1 MYDFNF
7 YMTRPK
13 ELPAEAYWRAI
24 KNSVKLASHDVDDAR
39 AAEATLETLRGRYSQ
54 ELTSLI
60 GDANLKKYQA
70 IRNRYRET
78 VHSARVQQPSPDAE
92 ALAETE
98 RRTATKSKNE
108 LDKLGI
114 DTRKIQAALRRYKQ
128 KASALAERDEA
139 DEVPAGARSAKRTK
153 NQTFEPPYSGWGWAR
168 SWDESRQGL
177 ANPVH
182 ERWLDRD
189 TGEIGNRTVVDIN
202 RAGDDAFSWIRYRTG
217 VRQWYRMPSNGQVQ
231 VRMEWEGIDNPYSG
245 TIEAEGPWHENSDVD
260 VRQTVRGYAR
270 VIEPV
275 LGPRI
280 FTTVADWAFVAWR
293 DYRDTNEDDHEWSRS
308 RLDVG
313 DRVSIDLFVLPG
325 VIEEGEWV
333 LVEAGIWT
341 KNYVWSNDCAV
352 RSEQTQRVIL
362 RELGLSSS
370 GGE

>member
-7 YMTRPK
+7 YMARPK
-13 ELPAEAYWRAI
+13 ELPAETYWRAV
-24 KNSVKLASHDVDDAR
+24 KNSIKLVSQEVDEAR
-39 AAEATLETLRGRYSQ
+39 ATESAFEKLRGRYLQ
-54 ELTSLI
+54 EFNSLI

-70 IRNRYRET
+70 IRNRYREA

-92 ALAETE
+92 ALAEIK
-98 RRTATKSKNE
+98 RRTATKSIDE
-108 LDKLGI
+108 LNKLGI
-114 DTRKIQAALRRYKQ
+114 DPRKIKSALRRYKQ

-139 DEVPAGARSAKRTK
+139 DELPAGAKPAKPSK

-168 SWDESRQGL
+168 SWNESRQRL
-177 ANPVH
+177 TNPIH

-189 TGEIGNRTVVDIN
+189 TGEIGNRTVVDIS
-202 RAGDDAFSWIRYRTG
+202 RAGDDAFSWIKYRTG
-217 VRQWYRMPSNGQVQ
+217 VRQWYLMPSDGQVQ
-231 VRMEWEGIDNPYSG
+231 VSMEWEGIDNPYSG
-245 TIEAEGPWHENSDVD
+245 TIEAEGPWYENSEVD
-260 VRQTVRGYAR
+260 VRQNVKGYAR

-280 FTTVADWAFVAWR
+280 LRAVGPGWPMMWM
-293 DYRDTNEDDHEWSRS
+293 DYRDTNEEDHEWSRS

-313 DRVSIDLFVLPG
+313 GSVPVEVFVLPG
-325 VIEEGEWV
+325 VIEEDEWV

-362 RELGLSSS
+362 RELGLSST